1 MQLRKITCAA
11 LALTL
16 ASGSLATAE
25 TYRVDPAHTSVLF
38 RVRHLFTT
46 VAGRFQTFDG
56 RIVYDEKQPTQ
67 AKVEGTIDAA
77 SIDTNVKKRDDHLR
91 SADFFE
97 VEKYPKITF
106 QSSGVS
112 DLDTSGTKGKMQG
125 TLTMHGVT
133 KPVVLEVSF
142 LGKGK
147 DPGGKQRAGFHAT
160 TTVDRKQFGLTWN
173 KALESGGLLVGDE
186 VTIEIDIE
194 AVQEG

>member
-1 MQLRKITCAA
+1 MQVRRIAYPV

-16 ASGSLATAE
+16 SFTSLAIAE

-38 RVRHLFTT
+38 RIRHLFTT
-46 VAGRFQTFDG
+46 VTGRFQTFEG
-56 RIVYDEKQPTQ
+56 TIVYDEKQPAQT
-67 AKVEGTIDAA
+67 KVEGSIDAA
-77 SIDTNVKKRDDHLR
+77 SIDTTVKKRDDHLR
-91 SADFFE
+91 SADFFD

-112 DLDTSGTKGKMQG
+112 ALDAAGTKGKMQG
-125 TLTMHGVT
+125 TLTMHGVSR
-133 KPVVLEVSF
+133 PVVLEVSF

-186 VTIEIDIE
+186 VTIELDIE
-194 AVQEG
+194 AVREG